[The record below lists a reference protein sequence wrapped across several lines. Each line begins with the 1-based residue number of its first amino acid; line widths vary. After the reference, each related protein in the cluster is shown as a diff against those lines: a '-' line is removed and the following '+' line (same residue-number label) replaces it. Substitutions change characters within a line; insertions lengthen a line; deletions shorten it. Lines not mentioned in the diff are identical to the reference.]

1 MFRMQTDLIFDVGAH
16 NGNDTAY
23 YLSRGFRVV
32 AIEAHPQY
40 CCALYGRFRQAIAA
54 GRLRV
59 LNFAI
64 AERPGLCALL
74 ESQKESQWST
84 IVPEVAA
91 SKSGEFR
98 EIIVPALTFDYVFER
113 FDTPY
118 YLKVDIEGSELN
130 VFRHLVDRP
139 KYISFETCQDVFH
152 ILGILRNLE
161 YSRYKLVNQRLIHE
175 ETIAWSGP
183 FGEDTPGQW
192 VDDKVLEEQMR
203 AIQKPGAIRP
213 DDWFDIHAA
222 L

>member
-1 MFRMQTDLIFDVGAH
+1 MQTDLIFDVGAH

-40 CCALYGRFRQAIAA
+40 CCALYQRFRQAI
-54 GRLRV
+54 GMGKLHV
-59 LNFAI
+59 LNFAV

-91 SKSGEFR
+91 SKSGSFR
-98 EIIVPALTFDYVFER
+98 EMIVPALTFEHVFER
-113 FDTPY
+113 FSTPY

-139 KYISFETCQDVFH
+139 EYVSFETCEDVFD
-152 ILGILRNLE
+152 ILFILRKLG
-161 YSRYKLVNQRLIHE
+161 YSRYKLVNQRLIHDQMV
-175 ETIAWSGP
+175 AWSGP
-183 FGEDTPGQW
+183 FGEDTPGPW
-192 VDDKVLEEQMR
+192 VDDKVIEEQVR
-203 AIQKPGAIRP
+203 AIQQPGAIRP
-213 DDWFDIHAA
+213 DEWFDVHAG